1 MTIRR
6 CYELSVFVPLAVPLL
21 MALAAFG
28 FGSEP
33 GPFEPEFRSFQ
44 FGTAVLAPPHLAR
57 VYFARRRM
65 RGMSE
70 PEIVKLSLQAPF
82 LFAVVVWLCL
92 LPILIGAVFSGNS
105 SLLEVGTMIAAVGLI
120 AFVIAGAYV
129 VLVDGVLYLLY
140 RAGLVRSETA
150 ALGEVVAER

>member
-6 CYELSVFVPLAVPLL
+6 YYELSMFAPLAVPLL
-21 MALAAFG
+21 MALAGFG

-44 FGTAVLAPPHLAR
+44 FGTAMLALPYLGL

-70 PEIVKLSLQAPF
+70 PEIVKLTLQAPF
-82 LFAVVVWLCL
+82 LFAIVVWLCL
-92 LPILIGAVFSGNS
+92 LPILVGAVFSGNS
-105 SLLEVGTMIAAVGLI
+105 SPLEVGTMIAAVGLI
-120 AFVIAGAYV
+120 AFVFAGAYV
-129 VLVDGVLYLLY
+129 VLVDGVLYMLY
-140 RAGLVRSETA
+140 RAGLVRRETA
-150 ALGEVVAER
+150 AMGEAAAER

>member
-1 MTIRR
+1 
-6 CYELSVFVPLAVPLL
+6 
-21 MALAAFG
+21 MALAGFG

-44 FGTAVLAPPHLAR
+44 FGTAMLALPYLGL

-65 RGMSE
+65 RRMSE

-82 LFAVVVWLCL
+82 MFAVVVWLCL
-92 LPILIGAVFSGNS
+92 LPILVGAVFSGNS
-105 SLLEVGTMIAAVGLI
+105 SLLEVGMMVGGVGLV
-120 AFVIAGAYV
+120 AFVFAGAYV

-140 RAGLVRSETA
+140 LLYRAGLVWRETA
-150 ALGEVVAER
+150 RPEAA